1 MRWLHRIITS
11 KPPADAG
18 PILST
23 WEHLGEGTYLDR
35 ALYAD
40 RDLVLHFQLMLKL
53 AEKTGREFYERE

>member
-1 MRWLHRIITS
+1 MRWLHRITIS
-11 KPPADAG
+11 KPPI
-18 PILST
+18 PST

>member
-1 MRWLHRIITS
+1 MKWLRRIVEPS
-11 KPPADAG
+11 A
-18 PILST
+18 PIPST

-53 AEKTGREFYERE
+53 AEKTGREFYVGE

>member
-1 MRWLHRIITS
+1 MRWLHRITIS

-18 PILST
+18 PIPST

-35 ALYAD
+35 ALYAN

-53 AEKTGREFYERE
+53 AEKTGREFYVGE